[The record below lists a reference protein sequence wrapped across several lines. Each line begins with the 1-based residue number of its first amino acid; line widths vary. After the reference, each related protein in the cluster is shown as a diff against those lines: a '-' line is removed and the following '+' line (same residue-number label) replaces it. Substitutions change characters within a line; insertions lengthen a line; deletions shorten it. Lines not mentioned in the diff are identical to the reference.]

1 MNKKIK
7 LNFKQSLMSNG
18 NQISLSIPPEK
29 VEQVKQLYGQIN
41 GIISEYLVNL
51 TPEQSK
57 ELPKMGDK
65 SYAFVTKAL
74 EYLQVTGTP
83 IPPYTNV
90 AEMVVDMNGYDTIRQ
105 ILQAAQPT
113 IDMLQDTMLLSG
125 SEAYVAA
132 LAYYNYIKGAAKAGV
147 PGAQTIYDDLSARFQ
162 VRPSQ
167 TNG

>member
-1 MNKKIK
+1 
-7 LNFKQSLMSNG
+7 MSNG
-18 NQISLSIPPEK
+18 NQISLSLPADKE
-29 VEQVKQLYGQIN
+29 EEVKQLYGQIY
-41 GIISEYLVNL
+41 GIISPYLVNL

-74 EYLQVTGTP
+74 EYLQVPGTP

-90 AEMVVDMNGYDTIRQ
+90 TELVVDMKGYDTIRQ

-132 LAYYNYIKGAAKAGV
+132 LAYYNYIKGAAKSGV

>member
-1 MNKKIK
+1 
-7 LNFKQSLMSNG
+7 MSNG
-18 NQISLSIPPEK
+18 NQISLNIPATDL
-29 VEQVKQLYGQIN
+29 EQAKQHFAEAHAILAP
-41 GIISEYLVNL
+41 YLVNL
-51 TPEQSK
+51 TPEASK

-74 EYLQVTGTP
+74 EYLKVPGTP
-83 IPPYTNV
+83 MPPYTNV
-90 AEMVVDMNGYDTIRQ
+90 AELEVDLKGVDTIRQ
-105 ILQAAQPT
+105 ILQAAMPT

-162 VRPSQ
+162 GRSSKK
-167 TNG
+167 NGGE